1 MSMTAQILA
10 DKIGAKVVGNPA
22 VSIDGPATLESAEKH
37 HYSFL
42 HNSAYRSLLTST
54 KASVVITSDSLSDVS
69 EDITYLICED
79 PYSAFAQSLHWFSE
93 DISTLFSED
102 SVLDSPFEGVKI
114 GKNVSI
120 QTNVNIGKGTVIFP
134 NVFIG
139 KNVSIG
145 ENCLLYPDVVVMH
158 DVVIGN
164 RCVLHPG
171 AIIGA
176 DGFGFAPNAHGEY
189 LSIPQSGNVVLE
201 DDVSVGANTCIDRA
215 TLGSTVIQKGVK
227 LDNLIQIGHNVVVE
241 AHTVIAAQTGISGST
256 RIGHHSAIGGQAGFA
271 GHLKIAPY
279 TKVNAQSGVAKS
291 VSEPK
296 TTITGS
302 PAQPFM
308 QHYRSMAHLSRI
320 PVLEEELKALK
331 AQIEAFIY
339 QNKEQL

>member
-22 VSIDGPATLESAEKH
+22 ARIDGPATLESAENH

-42 HNSAYRSLLTST
+42 HNSAYRSLLAIT
-54 KASVVITSDSLSDVS
+54 KASVVITNNSLSLDND
-69 EDITYLICED
+69 EITYLICED
-79 PYSAFAQSLHWFSE
+79 PYSAFAQSLHWFSK
-93 DISTLFSED
+93 DIATLFSEAHD
-102 SVLDSPFEGVKI
+102 QVYSFEAVKI
-114 GKNVSI
+114 GPNVSI
-120 QTNVNIGKGTVIFP
+120 QSNVSIGKGSIVFP

-139 KNVSIG
+139 ENVRIG
-145 ENCLLYPDVVVMH
+145 ENCIFYPGVVVMH

-164 RCVLHPG
+164 RCILHPG

-176 DGFGFAPNAHGEY
+176 DGFGFAPNANGEY
-189 LSIPQSGNVVLE
+189 REIPQSGNVVLE

-279 TKVNAQSGVAKS
+279 TRVNAQSGVAKS
-291 VSEPK
+291 VNDPK

-308 QHYRSMAHLSRI
+308 QHYRAMAQLSRI
-320 PVLEEELKALK
+320 PALEEELKALK
-331 AQIEAFIY
+331 AQIQAFID